1 MNYCV
6 SLARRGVLKHAGAAG
21 LSLLLP
27 ACRPTEPAKPPPDAA
42 RDFAEGALRLDWR
55 QRRADGADDFTLERL
70 RFERKWPGRR
80 DRLADGLDWGDYRLS
95 IYDPH
100 REALL
105 FRQGFDSGLDPEA
118 RSATAQ
124 LSVRLP
130 MPQRPVRAAIER
142 RRGESAFQAV
152 SSVAIDPG
160 GSDIDRS
167 AGALAPRVDIILSSG
182 EPAAKV
188 DLAILGDGYR
198 EAEYAKFMDDAARA
212 AGYLFSVEPF
222 RRRSRDFNVYSVFA
236 PSAESG
242 VTDPY
247 LGLKKD
253 TVFRCAYYSGGSERA
268 LADRNNDV
276 VREVASA
283 VPYDFLLILA
293 NASRY
298 GGGAYFGGPA
308 VVAIDSAAAR
318 YLVIHEFAHVI
329 GGLADEYYIPAAQ
342 GPAFIGNVEPWHP
355 NVTISP
361 DREKWRDLL
370 SEPALRPT
378 PWNKA
383 EYERYFANYVRRYNA
398 LRTAGAAE
406 AEIEKLMDNERKR
419 QAALLAKSG
428 NLRRVGYFEGAN
440 GYAKGAFRAEVDCI
454 MFSLQTEYYCGAC
467 STAIERMIDEH
478 CR

>member
-1 MNYCV
+1 MI
-6 SLARRGVLKHAGAAG
+6 SRRTALKHAGVAG
-21 LSLLLP
+21 LSLFLP
-27 ACRPTEPAKPPPDAA
+27 ACRPSEPAKSSPEAA

-55 QRRADGADDFTLERL
+55 QRRADGAEDFTLERL

-80 DRLADGLDWGDYRLS
+80 DRLADGPDWGDYRLS
-95 IYDPH
+95 VYDPH

-105 FRQGFDSGLDPEA
+105 FRQGFDTGLDPEA
-118 RSATAQ
+118 RSATTQ

-142 RRGESAFQAV
+142 RRGESAFQVV
-152 SSVAIDPG
+152 SNVAIDPG

-167 AGALAPRVDIILSSG
+167 PGALAPRVDIILSSG

-198 EAEYAKFMDDAARA
+198 AGEYAKFVDDAARA

-222 RRRSRDFNVYSVFA
+222 RKRSRDFNVYSIFA

-242 VTDPY
+242 VTDEY
-247 LGLKKD
+247 LGLRKD
-253 TVFRCAYYSGGSERA
+253 TAFRCAYYSGGSERA
-268 LADRNNDV
+268 LADGDNGA
-276 VREVASA
+276 VREAASA

-293 NASRY
+293 NARRY
-298 GGGAYFGGPA
+298 GGGAHFGGPA

-329 GGLADEYYIPAAQ
+329 GALADEYYIPAGA
-342 GPAFIGNVEPWHP
+342 GPAYAGNIEPWQP
-355 NVTISP
+355 NVTIFP
-361 DREKWRDLL
+361 ERGKWRGLL
-370 SEPALRPT
+370 SEPGVRPT

-383 EYERYFANYVRRYNA
+383 QYERDFASYVRRYNA
-398 LRTAGAAE
+398 LRAAGVAE
-406 AEIEKLMDNERKR
+406 ADIDKLMDDARKR
-419 QAALLAKSG
+419 QRALLAHGG
-428 NLRRVGYFEGAN
+428 NGRRVGYFEGAN
-440 GYAKGAFRAEVDCI
+440 GYARGVFRAEVDCI
-454 MFSLQTEYYCGAC
+454 MFSLQAEYYCAAC
-467 STAIERMIDEH
+467 AAAIESMIDQH